1 MNARHFMTAFATLSF
16 IFAISVGTAVADDE
30 ANSDKPS
37 VEKKVEIKVQVRA
50 DGNGN
55 VEVDG
60 NKIRITLP
68 DGTTKTIDLS
78 ELAKGNIKGL
88 EQFHKLGGDKVQ
100 IHGKAII
107 VGPDGKVREI
117 EIDEKNVGHF
127 RATLPKNAQGEKK
140 IEIRVE
146 VQGDNNGQTEAN
158 ERKIRIRLPSP
169 EQLKAQGD
177 GDVKIRGKAIIVG
190 PDGKV
195 REIEID
201 EKNAGHF
208 RATLPQNAKGE
219 KKIEIKMKAQDLEEL
234 MKRIKSLESRVK
246 QLEQK

>member
-1 MNARHFMTAFATLSF
+1 MNARHFMTAFAALSF

-30 ANSDKPS
+30 GNSDKPA

-50 DGNGN
+50 DGNEN

-88 EQFHKLGGDKVQ
+88 EQFHKLGGDKVK

-107 VGPDGKVREI
+107 IGPDGKVREI

-127 RATLPKNAQGEKK
+127 RATLPKNAQ
-140 IEIRVE
+140 V
-146 VQGDNNGQTEAN
+146 
-158 ERKIRIRLPSP
+158 
-169 EQLKAQGD
+169 
-177 GDVKIRGKAIIVG
+177 
-190 PDGKV
+190 
-195 REIEID
+195 
-201 EKNAGHF
+201 EKN
-208 RATLPQNAKGE
+208 
-219 KKIEIKMKAQDLEEL
+219 IEIKVEAQDLEEL

>member
-1 MNARHFMTAFATLSF
+1 MNARHFMTAFAALSF

-30 ANSDKPS
+30 GNSDKPA
-37 VEKKVEIKVQVRA
+37 VEKKVEIK
-50 DGNGN
+50 
-55 VEVDG
+55 VDG

-88 EQFHKLGGDKVQ
+88 EQFHKLGGDKVK

-107 VGPDGKVREI
+107 IGPDGKVREI

-127 RATLPKNAQGEKK
+127 RATLPKNAQ
-140 IEIRVE
+140 V
-146 VQGDNNGQTEAN
+146 
-158 ERKIRIRLPSP
+158 
-169 EQLKAQGD
+169 
-177 GDVKIRGKAIIVG
+177 
-190 PDGKV
+190 
-195 REIEID
+195 
-201 EKNAGHF
+201 
-208 RATLPQNAKGE
+208 E
-219 KKIEIKMKAQDLEEL
+219 KKIEIKLEAQDLEEL